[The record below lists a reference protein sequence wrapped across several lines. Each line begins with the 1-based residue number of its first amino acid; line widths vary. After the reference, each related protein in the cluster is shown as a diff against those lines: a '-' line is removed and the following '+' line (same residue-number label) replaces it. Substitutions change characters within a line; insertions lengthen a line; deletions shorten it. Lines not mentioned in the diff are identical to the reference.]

1 MSPLLGTSIKG
12 VGSGPIGLLVEDTC
26 VEFNGFFFYPFL
38 IGLDHVNPRFLYHT
52 DLDETRSTSKR
63 TFKK

>member
-12 VGSGPIGLLVEDTC
+12 VGSGPIGLLVEDNC
-26 VEFNGFFFYPFL
+26 VEFNGLFFTL